1 MSIDTTSVM
10 PGTSTVF
17 GEDVPQPPQHGKP
30 GGIMRRLNFGTGV
43 LTGVVFAVAG
53 GWITAAI
60 ANPSGS
66 NTTFTNTEP
75 MYVYLVGLICW
86 VVGFMLGMGAFVGPL
101 RWIAGRDI
109 THADAEYMAGKDMG
123 KSRYFKYTTDH
134 KVVGVQYLV
143 VAMIILGFGGLLA
156 MLIRTELGVTWA
168 EVFSPEFYNSMIGTH
183 GIAMIIAMII
193 AVSGPL
199 GNFIVPMM
207 IGARDMAYPRLNALS
222 LWLLAAAV
230 PCLISSMFAGGIQ
243 DGWSVYQPLASQAPI
258 GMLGYQMTIIVFAI
272 STAVASVNLMTT
284 ILTMR
289 AKGMSWSRT
298 PIFVYGIF
306 ASALMGLYAF
316 PFYQYSQIL
325 SLSDYVWNTSFF
337 DPLEG
342 GSVWLYEN
350 LFWLLGHPEVY
361 VIIIPTAAVT
371 LELMPVFLR
380 KPLFS
385 FNFAVAGIVGVVA
398 LSGLVWA
405 HHMYMTGW
413 APSVNYPFML
423 STEMISIPV
432 GFLVLVAIGTFWR
445 GTVWTRL
452 PLMAVYALV
461 FNKMIGGV
469 TGIYLSD
476 VPADQYFHGS
486 MFVVAHFHYMLMG
499 AGLFGAMGGI
509 AFYFPKMTGRILD
522 ERIGSI
528 GLWTAFAGFQLTF
541 GSMFVAGLQG
551 QPRRVLQFD
560 SMFNISNWIST
571 IGAYTIGIGMLI
583 FMAAIIISWRAGQRA
598 SGNPWG
604 SKSLEWQT
612 PTPVPLENFEV
623 LPVVTEKPY
632 NYGVPDP
639 YEQELEAEDGDLTGD
654 GSAPEKVGA
663 R

>member
-1 MSIDTTSVM
+1 MSIDTTAVM

-17 GEDVPQPPQHGKP
+17 GAEVPQPPQHGKP

-43 LTGVVFAVAG
+43 LTGLVFAVAG
-53 GWITAAI
+53 GWITAAL
-60 ANPSGS
+60 ANA
-66 NTTFTNTEP
+66 NNQDIFFTNTEP
-75 MYVYLVGLICW
+75 TYVYLVVLIGW

-101 RWIAGRDI
+101 RWVAGRDI
-109 THADAEYMAGKDMG
+109 THADAEYMAGKGMG

-143 VAMIILGFGGLLA
+143 VAMIIFGFGGLLA
-156 MLIRTELGVTWA
+156 MLIRTELGVTWS

-183 GIAMIIAMII
+183 GIAMVIAMII
-193 AVSGPL
+193 AISGPL

-258 GMLGYQMTIIVFAI
+258 GTLGYQMTIIVFAI

-325 SLSDYVWNTSFF
+325 SLTDYVWNTSFF
-337 DPLEG
+337 DPLQG

-361 VIIIPTAAVT
+361 VIVIPTAAVA

-476 VPADQYFHGS
+476 VPADQFFHGS

-528 GLWTAFAGFQLTF
+528 GLWTAFVGFQLTF

-571 IGAYTIGIGMLI
+571 IGAYTIGIGMLT
-583 FMAAIIISWRAGQRA
+583 FMAAIIISWRSGQKA

-639 YEQELEAEDGDLTGD
+639 YEKELEAEDGDLT
-654 GSAPEKVGA
+654 EKVGA
-663 R
+663 P